1 MIFKSSFKK
10 IVLVILHVFLS
21 MSLSRETPPCDCHYD
36 VGMAFCFHVRACP
49 EFVSIAR
56 VECAINEISLK
67 PNTSLDQVLIHGDC
81 QNISEYMRLCMYE
94 INVIMMQS
102 TGERFLCSGNFNFKK
117 CNSGSIQTFILLV
130 NTIIADMYPGGG
142 WLPLLLVG
150 PVEKCWSAFGY
161 YKHI

>member
-10 IVLVILHVFLS
+10 IVLVILHVFLN

-117 CNSGSIQTFILLV
+117 CNSGYRRL
-130 NTIIADMYPGGG
+130 
-142 WLPLLLVG
+142 
-150 PVEKCWSAFGY
+150 Y
-161 YKHI
+161 YL